1 MPKRSSGIDI
11 GLHTVHAVQLARTGG
26 RLRLEKAVQHPMRR
40 RTDTPEEILA
50 CLVAKYGFERR
61 AAAAAALAPQH
72 LCHRTMDLQTA
83 LSDLQD
89 EFPRESGQTLTDHP
103 APPAGTPPAAALLVA
118 ADRTEVQ
125 NRRSI
130 LHHARLR
137 PEVLDSPVSALYAAL
152 TRSQPERFVLP
163 TLLLYLNF
171 DRALLA
177 IVRGG
182 EILKTRN
189 IPLGLASDPKDQGL
203 DADAWPLLLLE
214 IKLTWQAAFQQDMP
228 PDTQLVLT
236 GPLAERTDLREKIA
250 KELPGSVIPVD
261 PFADLNTDT
270 EVHPDS
276 GFILAQGLALRALDP
291 THTCGV
297 NFLRMIQDDPAAA
310 SNQKRQMIL
319 FAVLLVS
326 LAAVWLAGLF
336 LRLQRLESRYDRLKQ
351 EILAT
356 AQTVLPGISD
366 IELALPMMI
375 QHSRTLRNN
384 PAGDFPAAGSP
395 LKIFAALAAHTPDSL
410 GITIESL
417 SIDPAIR
424 LAGTCPSFSALQEW
438 KTHLEQVPWFRRVQI
453 QKQNKIS
460 DRQEV
465 QFTLLIEPAPEALE

>member
-1 MPKRSSGIDI
+1 MPKRSIGIDI
-11 GLHTVHAVQLARTGG
+11 GLHTIHAVQLARTGR
-26 RLRLEKAVQHPMRR
+26 RLRLEKAVMHPMRR

-61 AAAAAALAPQH
+61 AATAVTLAPQH
-72 LCHRTMDLQTA
+72 LCHRTMDFQTA

-89 EFPRESGQTLTDHP
+89 EFPRESGQILTDRP
-103 APPAGTPPAAALLVA
+103 APPAGTSPATALLVA

-125 NRRSI
+125 NRRAI

-137 PEVLDSPVSALYAAL
+137 PDVLDSPVSALCAAL
-152 TRSQPERFVLP
+152 TRSRPDRFGSP

-171 DRALLA
+171 DRVLLA
-177 IVRGG
+177 ILRGG
-182 EILKTRN
+182 EILNTRN
-189 IPLGLASDPKDQGL
+189 IPLALASEQEDKHL

-228 PDTQLVLT
+228 PDTPLVLT

-250 KELPGSVIPVD
+250 KELPGQVISID
-261 PFADLNTDT
+261 PFADLVTATD
-270 EVHPDS
+270 VQPDS

-291 THTCGV
+291 AHTCGV
-297 NFLRMIQDDPAAA
+297 NFFRLITDDPAAA
-310 SNQKRQMIL
+310 SNQKRQRMLFMI
-319 FAVLLVS
+319 LLVS
-326 LAAVWLAGLF
+326 LAAIWLAGLF
-336 LRLQRLESRYDRLKQ
+336 LRLQRLESRYDQLKQ
-351 EILAT
+351 EILTT
-356 AQTVLPGISD
+356 AQTVLPDISD

-375 QHSRTLRNN
+375 QHNKTLQSN

-395 LKIFAALAAHTPDSL
+395 LKIFTAIAAHTPDSL

-424 LAGTCPSFSALQEW
+424 LAGFCPSFSALQEW
-438 KTHLEQVPWFRRVQI
+438 KTNLEQVPWFRSVQI
-453 QKQNKIS
+453 QKQNKLS
-460 DRQEV
+460 DRQEI